1 MAYFARVKEDNVV
14 DLVVAV
20 PDEFEADNTE
30 YIANY
35 WGEGGN
41 WIQASFTAR
50 IRGVFPQPGYT
61 YDPVADVFVYGDP
74 LPEPTPVIEEEP
86 VTEVTE

>member
-20 PDEFEADNTE
+20 PDEFETDNTE
-30 YIANY
+30 YMAKY

-41 WIQASFTAR
+41 WIQASYTGR

-61 YDPVADVFVYGDP
+61 YDPMADVFVYGEP
-74 LPEPTPVIEEEP
+74 LPKPEP
-86 VTEVTE
+86 VTEEPEIVE